1 MMTHE
6 IAKNKNWAV
15 GIDYPEWG
23 NNELYLQTIT
33 NGYLFGEETPKQAYT
48 RVSNKAAELLNRPD
62 LKREFFDV
70 LWKGWLCL
78 SSPVLANFGLKRG
91 LPISCFNSYY
101 SDDMYEINRKNL
113 EIAMMS
119 KNGGGTSANVS
130 AIRHNGA
137 AISSGGTTD
146 GQIPFLKQLD
156 STVKAS
162 KQFPVRRGACA
173 VYNEITHK
181 DYRDFLMINEGMGDP
196 DRFQMKLSQG
206 AIISDEF
213 MNSLETNQ
221 ENKKLW
227 IETLMRRVKR
237 GQPYLMFKDNAN
249 NQKWWE
255 GILNIPEINSSNLC
269 VTPETQILTDE
280 GYIEIG
286 KNEGRKVN
294 VWNGEQWSKTIIL
307 KTGVNQKVITVNFDN
322 GSSINCTEYHKFYVE
337 NGGIKL
343 SIQKDNEGFKN
354 NLVSEVKAKDLK
366 VGDIIEGYVFENK
379 VYSGVKVTSIIDNG
393 KYSDTYCVTEPIR
406 NKVVFNGIL
415 TGNCNEIYLPTDKD
429 HSFVCCL
436 SSLNL
441 TKYEEWKNTN
451 LVELAIYFL
460 DAVMEEFIIKAR
472 QIKGLDDAVRFAE
485 KSRALGLGVLGYCSF
500 LQSKMIPF
508 ESIEANAWNK
518 IIFKDIHEKGLIAT
532 KKLAQ
537 EYGEPEWLKRTGRRN
552 LTLEAIAPTVSN
564 AKLSG
569 GLSQGI
575 EPYESNI
582 FTDNDSKGSYVIKN
596 KYLEALLES
605 KGKNTS
611 EVWDKINEDKGSVYN
626 LDFLTNEEKAVFKTA
641 REINQMEI
649 VNQDAIRQQYIEQGQ
664 SLNLFFAYDAP
675 AKFIN
680 DVHIKAWKSGLKGL
694 YYFRS
699 QSALNSTISNVYSD
713 CISCEG

>member
-1 MMTHE
+1 MITHE
-6 IAKNKNWAV
+6 IAIKKNWTV
-15 GIDYPEWG
+15 GLDYPEWG

-33 NGYLFGEETPKQAYT
+33 NGYLFGDETPKQAYI
-48 RVSNKAAELLNRPD
+48 RVSTKAALLLNRID
-62 LKREFFDV
+62 LKQEFFDI

-78 SSPVLANFGLKRG
+78 SSPVLANFGLERG

-130 AIRHNGA
+130 AIRPNGA
-137 AISSGGTTD
+137 TISSGGTTD
-146 GQIPFLKQLD
+146 GIIPFLKQLD
-156 STVKAS
+156 STIKAS

-173 VYNEITHK
+173 VYLDITHK

-206 AIISDEF
+206 AIISDDF
-213 MNSLETNQ
+213 MNSLDTNQ

-227 IETLMRRVKR
+227 IETMQRRVKR
-237 GQPYLMFKDNAN
+237 GMPYTMFKDNAN
-249 NQKWWE
+249 NQKWWK
-255 GILNIPEINSSNLC
+255 GILDIPEINSSNLC
-269 VTPETQILTDE
+269 
-280 GYIEIG
+280 
-286 KNEGRKVN
+286 
-294 VWNGEQWSKTIIL
+294 
-307 KTGVNQKVITVNFDN
+307 
-322 GSSINCTEYHKFYVE
+322 
-337 NGGIKL
+337 
-343 SIQKDNEGFKN
+343 
-354 NLVSEVKAKDLK
+354 
-366 VGDIIEGYVFENK
+366 
-379 VYSGVKVTSIIDNG
+379 
-393 KYSDTYCVTEPIR
+393 
-406 NKVVFNGIL
+406 
-415 TGNCNEIYLPTDKD
+415 NEIYLPSDKN

-436 SSLNL
+436 SSLNI

-460 DAVMEEFIIKAR
+460 DAVMEEFIIKAKK
-472 QIKGLDDAVRFAE
+472 IKGLDDAVRFAE
-485 KSRALGLGVLGYCSF
+485 KSRALGLGILGFCSF

-537 EYGEPEWLKRTGRRN
+537 EYGEPEWLKGTGRRN

-611 EVWDKINEDKGSVYN
+611 EVWEKINEDKGSVYG
-626 LDFLTNEEKAVFKTA
+626 LDFLTNEEKFVFKTA

-649 VNQDAIRQQYIEQGQ
+649 VNQAAIRQQYIEQGQ

-680 DVHIKAWKSGLKGL
+680 EVHIKAWKSGLKGL